1 MSNIDLNQIFITNNT
16 QGIGDTVVIS
26 SGYPATNSV
35 GPSRFS
41 LTSLGGVL
49 SGPLLIDDGPS
60 THFRV
65 VLNELQRKYFKRRKH
80 ASRNGSTVVSIF
92 IPPPSFKPVSLYFS
106 RSPLSKTP
114 KTPKQVFFNP
124 INIFATFTQLYY
136 CFIIYFF
143 I

>member
-65 VLNELQRKYFKRRKH
+65 VLNELQRKYFKRMEHCSFDFYTFFLFQTCFIVDVTFSSILKH
-80 ASRNGSTVVSIF
+80 PNKS
-92 IPPPSFKPVSLYFS
+92 
-106 RSPLSKTP
+106 
-114 KTPKQVFFNP
+114 FFNP
-124 INIFATFTQLYY
+124 INIFLTSFTHTLLL
-136 CFIIYFF
+136 FFLIYIFRLNKNRCQ
-143 I
+143 

>member
-92 IPPPSFKPVSLYFS
+92 IPPPSFKPVSLS
-106 RSPLSKTP
+106 LS
-114 KTPKQVFFNP
+114 
-124 INIFATFTQLYY
+124 
-136 CFIIYFF
+136 
-143 I
+143 

>member
-124 INIFATFTQLYY
+124 INIFATFTQLYD

>member
-92 IPPPSFKPVSLYFS
+92 IPPPSFKPIALSFS
-106 RSPLSKTP
+106 RSFL
-114 KTPKQVFFNP
+114 
-124 INIFATFTQLYY
+124 I
-136 CFIIYFF
+136 
-143 I
+143 

>member
-124 INIFATFTQLYY
+124 INIFVTFTQLYY

>member
-65 VLNELQRKYFKRRKH
+65 VLNELQRKYFKRMEH
-80 ASRNGSTVVSIF
+80 C
-92 IPPPSFKPVSLYFS
+92 SFDFY
-106 RSPLSKTP
+106 T
-114 KTPKQVFFNP
+114 FFL
-124 INIFATFTQLYY
+124 FQT
-136 CFIIYFF
+136 CFIVDVTFSSILKHPNKSFLT